1 LTTLDVSHTIR
12 LSESVGVVHNQF
24 TKNYSSEKT
33 EDPILTFFFTS
44 ISNTNSASLFLS
56 EENPLD
62 QSHIFT
68 DASLPP
74 ETRNL
79 PFSPNAENA
88 LLSSD

>member
-24 TKNYSSEKT
+24 T
-33 EDPILTFFFTS
+33 FFFTS
-44 ISNTNSASLFLS
+44 ISNTNSASLFVS

-68 DASLPP
+68 DESLPP
-74 ETRNL
+74 ETRNF

-88 LLSSD
+88 LLSS